1 MSLGNKNPTTMTE
14 DPPGTHEFE
23 VAGKSYKFAPTM
35 KAIRMF
41 ERSTDND
48 VLALAGGYASYLT
61 DVLEAGMFFWHT
73 REEIEEMCDYA
84 TVDQMI
90 DVIVRRGQEDVNQN
104 FPEAEEELTEE
115 SEADEIESVRGA
127 EEELLLD

>member
-1 MSLGNKNPTTMTE
+1 MSLGNKNFE
-14 DPPGTHEFE
+14 DPLGTHEFE

-48 VLALAGGYASYLT
+48 VLAISGGYASYLT

-90 DVIVRRGQEDVNQN
+90 DVIVRRGREDVNQN
-104 FPEAEEELTEE
+104 FPEAEEEPSEQE